1 MNTENVSRIDL
12 ESAYVLFAELEC
24 LESQAIAH
32 NAGQLAADPKM
43 KAWIQGAGREPSN
56 RKLVSTY
63 AAARARKQAG
73 AGRYMG
79 HVSEARDEDLIAAL
93 PAARIAVAELAAR
106 LKKVGAGA

>member
-1 MNTENVSRIDL
+1 
-12 ESAYVLFAELEC
+12 
-24 LESQAIAH
+24 
-32 NAGQLAADPKM
+32 M

-73 AGRYMG
+73 AGRYMS

-93 PAARIAVAELAAR
+93 PAARIAVADLAAR
-106 LKKVGAGA
+106 LKRVGAVA